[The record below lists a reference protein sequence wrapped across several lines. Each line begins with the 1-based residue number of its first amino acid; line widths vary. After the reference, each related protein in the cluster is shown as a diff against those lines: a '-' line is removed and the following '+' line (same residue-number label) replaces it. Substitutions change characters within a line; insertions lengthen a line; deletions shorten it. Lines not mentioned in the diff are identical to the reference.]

1 MADLPKDV
9 AATVTYLL
17 AYYSFDLEGRNS
29 DRLVDEWLRQYPADW
44 LRLAVI
50 EALYQGR
57 YKAFSVEQILVL
69 WRRRGKPLP
78 HFNREF
84 EWIVSRQLNQPAH
97 ASKRSSVVGEDA
109 GEGDRAELGGNLEGN
124 LGGNLGGNPAVN
136 PASSIQLT
144 ELNPLRDPAIFPLEV
159 EPPSI
164 QTFRPVASSAPGLDA
179 FTIHRSGKLNE
190 GLVAS
195 QPSIPS
201 ILPSASPV
209 PEPIPEFIPLPE
221 TSEFYAKLKLVA
233 RQGKEPKAK

>member
-57 YKAFSVEQILVL
+57 YKAFSVEQILAL

-97 ASKRSSVVGEDA
+97 ASKPSSAGGEA
-109 GEGDRAELGGNLEGN
+109 GGESDRFELAANPATNLEA
-124 LGGNLGGNPAVN
+124 NP
-136 PASSIQLT
+136 PPWIQLT
-144 ELNPLRDPAIFPLEV
+144 ELNPLHDPAIFPLEV

-164 QTFRPVASSAPGLDA
+164 QTFRPVASSTSTPGLDA
-179 FTIHRSGKLNE
+179 FTIHRSVKLNE
-190 GLVAS
+190 GLAVS
-195 QPSIPS
+195 QPGIPS

-233 RQGKEPKAK
+233 RQGKESRAK